1 MFRIIFEPL
10 LLSQTILNWSNILL
24 KVRNLY
30 AMKYLKGKKDS

>member
-24 KVRNLY
+24 KVRNLC